1 MKNIIKTTIASI
13 AIGASS
19 MAFANEVDGVNHV
32 QPSASGSVTN
42 NSSRDSERKRV
53 LDMVQMYTR
62 SVNEG
67 DVHPELIEN
76 LWEHSPDVSDINIR
90 GHQKGYEDIKQNF
103 YAPIFAALK
112 DRNLRMVTD
121 QRQPSI
127 YFFDNTA
134 VVEFYWRLDAVTK
147 KDNKAIS
154 AEGRETHVLRKK
166 EGEWKLVHLHYS
178 GMPIKQF

>member
-1 MKNIIKTTIASI
+1 MKSIIKTTIAFL

-19 MAFANEVDGVNHV
+19 MVLANETVSVNHV
-32 QPSASGSVTN
+32 ESSSSGSVTN
-42 NSSRDSERKRV
+42 SSSMENEKKHV
-53 LDMVQMYTR
+53 LAMVHMYTR
-62 SVNEG
+62 SVSEG
-67 DVHPELIEN
+67 DIHPELIEN

-90 GHQKGYEDIKQNF
+90 GHQKGYEDIKNNF
-103 YAPIFAALK
+103 YAPIFAVLK

-121 QRQPSI
+121 QHQPDI
-127 YFFDNTA
+127 YIFDNTA
-134 VVEFYWRLDAVTK
+134 IVEFYWKLDAVTK

-166 EGEWKLVHLHYS
+166 DGEWKLVHLHYS